1 MTLKQNFLHPD
12 LKTFEVSKFRIIVG
26 VIIVIFYSFAL
37 YSFQFVLREAF
48 RTLSVNE
55 DYDLWILSANEV
67 HFYNLFFAFISVII
81 GQSICFTYWFDSPN
95 KRVHRLNYKRTSIL
109 NDQRVLNWYFL
120 FWFLKMTFLYALF
133 FGLSSGLG
141 YNVFS
146 FYPDYI
152 YLFIL
157 IIVVL
162 YMQTWNTIRQLF
174 KQRSTK
180 WMLISI
186 TIVSISSFG
195 LSRINIVDYEAINKM
210 CNQKNIHYNYN
221 FELTES
227 DFYEKLEK
235 RSLIENIYIVERK
248 KQTGKYEPVIL
259 IDNQEVKLNDLYKKI
274 KEKQSLRT
282 EFDIPNMV
290 YQLHIHRK
298 IKMRFLREFKQELS
312 DANVQNIAYSVTPT
326 NSVSD
331 NKYCKNCVSRFR
343 LQPQNS
349 LLYPP
354 PPHFTSFEN
363 IIEIT
368 HSGKTYNLN
377 KKQINF
383 KDLKNEIKKQIQSN
397 LHYIIKLE
405 ISEDDNFEIYLRTI
419 ICIKKAVFELRDEY
433 CLEKFAKHFDEIEDT
448 YEIKKKY
455 RLSFIEMTPEMAEL
469 QK

>member
-26 VIIVIFYSFAL
+26 VIIGIFYSFAF

-55 DYDLWILSANEV
+55 DYDLWILSTNEV

-81 GQSICFTYWFDSPN
+81 GQSICFTYWFDRPN

-141 YNVFS
+141 SQVFS

-162 YMQTWNTIRQLF
+162 YLQTWNTIRQLF

-180 WMLISI
+180 WLLISI
-186 TIVSISSFG
+186 VVVSLTSFG
-195 LSRINIVDYEAINKM
+195 LSRINIVDYEAINKI

-221 FELTES
+221 LELPES

-248 KQTGKYEPVIL
+248 KQIGKYEPVIL
-259 IDNQEVKLNDLYKKI
+259 IDKQEVKLSDLYQKI
-274 KEKQSLRT
+274 KEKQFLR
-282 EFDIPNMV
+282 EESDIPFMV

-298 IKMRFLREFKQELS
+298 IKMSFVRELKQELS

-326 NSVSD
+326 NSN
-331 NKYCKNCVSRFR
+331 NKHCKNCVSRFR

-349 LLYPP
+349 ILFPP
-354 PPHFTSFEN
+354 PLDFTTVDN

-368 HSGKTYNLN
+368 YSGKTYSIN
-377 KKQINF
+377 KKKIDF
-383 KDLKNEIKKQIQSN
+383 KDFKDEIKKQIQSN
-397 LHYIIKLE
+397 LHYIIKLY
-405 ISEDDNFEIYLRTI
+405 ISEDDNFEVYLNTI

-433 CLEKFAKHFDEIEDT
+433 CLEKFAKHFDDIEDT
-448 YEIKKKY
+448 YEIRKKY
-455 RLSFIEMTPEMAEL
+455 RLTFIEMTPEMTEQL
-469 QK
+469 K